1 MSIDHLRVS
10 FGLRDPRTQ
19 LLCADDVEGWRG
31 NTAAWVARA
40 ALTLV
45 EEEPTVDTICT
56 LAPAVQSWR
65 LLLPA
70 MALAVPLDG
79 RCTSVLW
86 HDARYVL
93 LLRDSVRSFP
103 PSPLHPVEVWIGC
116 LVLALQ
122 TCFGSTGD

>member
-1 MSIDHLRVS
+1 M
-10 FGLRDPRTQ
+10 
-19 LLCADDVEGWRG
+19 
-31 NTAAWVARA
+31 ARA
-40 ALTLV
+40 ALTLA
-45 EEEPTVDTICT
+45 EESTFETIAM
-56 LAPAVQSWR
+56 LAPVVQSWR

-103 PSPLHPVEVWIGC
+103 PSPLHPFDVWIGC

-122 TCFGSTGD
+122 TCFGVIYNMQQRSMAMHAREIGTQKVVAA